1 MGYYDMRYSIETYA
15 LNGSIH
21 TEHFGENLNDE
32 NMDTLETDIY
42 FWINVITPPYLS
54 FKDIQTTTFYFEVDR
69 IPANEAG
76 RVLS

>member
-1 MGYYDMRYSIETYA
+1 MINMIPWATMYDMRYSIETYA
-15 LNGSIH
+15 LN
-21 TEHFGENLNDE
+21 FGENLNDE